1 MSKEPPR
8 SALIVRLSSIGDVV
22 HTLPAYA
29 ALRDAWPATR
39 LGWAVEPAAA
49 PLLRR
54 IPDGPTVHLL
64 DTRAWRRGFWRSG
77 PRRAMRAA
85 LDELRA
91 ARYELALDFQG
102 LIKSAI
108 VARLSRAPVWGL
120 ARADLREPLAAR
132 LYDVSV
138 SPADPEAHIIERGLH
153 LAAGAGGTTPAL
165 RFPRVFNDQDESF
178 VGTELERLGIDRFI
192 VVHGAA
198 NWQSKR
204 WPLERH
210 ATVGRDLY
218 RQTGI
223 PVLWAWGPGEERE
236 ARRAAAAAGE
246 GNAAIFPTTL
256 PQLAALLHRA
266 ELFIGGDS
274 APLHLAVA
282 NETPTVG
289 IFGPTSPHRLGSID
303 PADLAVV
310 SVQPC
315 SFCHQRR
322 CPLGTRACLETL
334 AAGDVVAAA
343 RERLL
348 KSVARAG

>member
-29 ALRDAWPATR
+29 ALRDAWPETR

-49 PLLRR
+49 PLIRR
-54 IPDGPTVHLL
+54 IPDGPAVHVL
-64 DTRAWRRGFWRSG
+64 DTYPWRRGFWRSA

-108 VARLSRAPVWGL
+108 VARVSRASVWGL
-120 ARADLREPLAAR
+120 AKADLREPLAAM

-138 SPADPEAHIIERGLH
+138 PPSDPAAHIIERSLH
-153 LAAGAGGTTPAL
+153 LAGSAGATTSAL
-165 RFPRVFNDQDESF
+165 RFPRVFGEQDESF
-178 VGTELERLGIDRFI
+178 VGAALERRGVDRFI
-192 VVHGAA
+192 VMHHAA
-198 NWQSKR
+198 NWPSKR
-204 WPLERH
+204 WPLERQ
-210 ATVGRDLY
+210 AAVGRDLY
-218 RQTGI
+218 RQTGLPI
-223 PVLWAWGPGEERE
+223 LWAWGPGEERD

-246 GNAAIFPTTL
+246 GNAAAFPTTL

-266 ELFIGGDS
+266 QLFVGGDS

-282 NETPTVG
+282 NKTPTVG
-289 IFGPTSPHRLGSID
+289 IFGPTSPHRLGPID
-303 PADLAVV
+303 PADRAVV

-315 SFCHQRR
+315 SYCHQRR

-343 RERLL
+343 RERL
-348 KSVARAG
+348 SMPIAQAG